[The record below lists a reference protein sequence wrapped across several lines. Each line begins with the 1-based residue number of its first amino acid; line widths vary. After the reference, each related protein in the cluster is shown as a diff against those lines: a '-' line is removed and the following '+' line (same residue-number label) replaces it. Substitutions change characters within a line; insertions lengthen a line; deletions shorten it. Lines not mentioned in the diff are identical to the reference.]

1 MHVIYKKKVRSRE
14 VNNQV
19 TGSYSVWLLFMFS
32 GEADRTL
39 FSQQDDLD
47 QEISM
52 IGKATVGSKE
62 EVLISLCIICNLR
75 VTVS

>member
-1 MHVIYKKKVRSRE
+1 M
-14 VNNQV
+14 
-19 TGSYSVWLLFMFS
+19 WLLFMFS

-52 IGKATVGSKE
+52 IGKATVGSEE

>member
-1 MHVIYKKKVRSRE
+1 M
-14 VNNQV
+14 
-19 TGSYSVWLLFMFS
+19 WLLFMFS

-39 FSQQDDLD
+39 FSQQSDLD

-52 IGKATVGSKE
+52 IGKATAGSEE
-62 EVLISLCIICNLR
+62 EVLISLCIISNLK

>member
-1 MHVIYKKKVRSRE
+1 M
-14 VNNQV
+14 
-19 TGSYSVWLLFMFS
+19 WLLFMFS

-39 FSQQDDLD
+39 FSQQGDFD

-52 IGKATVGSKE
+52 VGKTTVGSEE